1 MALTSDSRSRMLAYF
16 DQLTGLGLRVGIPA
30 FGIALVFLLFGAV
43 SGKIQGISHMK
54 AADQAQMIQI
64 IEIASRMLVYGCAVV
79 VFCVIARLFSDEV
92 IGQALTIAGALF
104 YFGSPFLLVQVA
116 RLENMGGSSLPRT
129 IVDSFRTTGAICFVP
144 GLILLL
150 RDAIMRIW
158 NGLSVKKMVERHLE
172 EDGTEEKLKK
182 SVFAGVYSKCW
193 DMNFCRAFV
202 RKVCPA
208 YAARK
213 SCWKIKVGCYCD
225 EKTILKAMM
234 SEGKENVHTRGIMK
248 SLGITDEK
256 TVKLGSKVRKQRCRR
271 CGIYIEHQRQKYQI
285 LSPVVFPVVGALLYA
300 FHERIS
306 AVLWVVLQNT
316 DRIMSFLA
324 YKTGTAA
331 QSFSSDG
338 GILTGLAF
346 AWLSIIVISYSL
358 RLLEYLIF
366 ELQV

>member
-1 MALTSDSRSRMLAYF
+1 MALKSDTRTRMLAYL
-16 DQLTGLGLRVGIPA
+16 DQLTGFGLRIGIPA
-30 FGIALVFLLFGAV
+30 LAIPLAFLLFGAL
-43 SGKIQGISHMK
+43 SGKIQGISHMR
-54 AADQAQMIQI
+54 AADRVQMIHM
-64 IEIASRMLVYGCAVV
+64 IELSTRVLVYASALVV
-79 VFCVIARLFSDEV
+79 ACVICRLFHDEV
-92 IGQALTIAGALF
+92 VGQALTVAGALF
-104 YFGSPFLLVQVA
+104 FFGSPAVLVSVA
-116 RLENMGGSSLPRT
+116 GLDNMTGTTLPRT
-129 IVDSFRTTGAICFVP
+129 IVDAFRTTGTICFAP

-150 RDAIMRIW
+150 RDAILRIW
-158 NGLSVKKMVERHLE
+158 NGLSVKRMMERRIE
-172 EDGTEEKLKK
+172 EEEEKVQK
-182 SVFAGVYSKCW
+182 SAFSSIYAKCW

-208 YAARK
+208 YAAKK

-234 SEGKENVHTRGIMK
+234 SEGKENVHTRGIMET
-248 SLGITDEK
+248 LGIDDEK
-256 TVKLGSKVRKQRCRR
+256 KAKLSSKVRKQRCRR
-271 CGIYIEHQRQKYQI
+271 CGIYMEHQRQKYQL
-285 LSPVVFPVVGALLYA
+285 LSPVVFPVVGILLYA
-300 FHERIS
+300 FHEKIS
-306 AVLWVVLQNT
+306 ALLWVVLQNT
-316 DRIMSFLA
+316 DKIMSFLA